1 MDWLAMIFTVG
12 LFAWIIGALINRE
25 HATFKSLE
33 FWVYVGF
40 VWVLVCSAFYLY
52 SLPTTTTER
61 VAITNRYNN
70 IEFSKPVKITET
82 KTTYPFTLMR
92 NTLSVVVNTESEDM
106 NK

>member
-12 LFAWIIGALINRE
+12 LLAWIIGAPINRE
-25 HATFKSLE
+25 YSALRSLE

-40 VWVLVCSAFYLY
+40 VWILFCSTLYLY

-70 IEFSKPVKITET
+70 IEFSKPVKIIET

-92 NTLSVVVNTESEDM
+92 NTLRVVVNTESEDM